1 MPIPRPPPLTTATLP
16 VRSNRS
22 TGSSIVTPSVEVTVA
37 GIDDLRVHSQDLGE
51 LLDHHVEDELA
62 QLVLVLGAGQQRTA
76 EQHDARPG
84 GRVPRVAGLG
94 GAADDPGQRHAFLAD
109 GVEVRHFLDR
119 ELHVGQF
126 GLPARLQPRHRL
138 EHDVVELLGPAAVQR
153 YPGRNQPA
161 AQPAAMAITPPRPG
175 PWPRTA
181 FAGLHSYRAYKITPP
196 PGRAHAAAPPAA
208 APQPARNC
216 E

>member
-62 QLVLVLGAGQQRTA
+62 HLVLVLGAGQQRTA

-84 GRVPRVAGLG
+84 GRVPRVAGVG
-94 GAADDPGQRHAFLAD
+94 GAADDPGQRHALLAD

-126 GLPARLQPRHRL
+126 GLPARLEPRHRL
-138 EHDVVELLGPAAVQR
+138 EYDVVELLGSAAVQR
-153 YPGRNQPA
+153 DPGRDQPA
-161 AQPAAMAITPPRPG
+161 AQPAAMAVTPPGPG
-175 PWPRTA
+175 PWRATA
-181 FAGLHSYRAYKITPP
+181 FASLQSYRAYKI
-196 PGRAHAAAPPAA
+196 APCPRHENSAGA
-208 APQPARNC
+208 G
-216 E
+216 